1 MKQVLIVDA
10 SPMFREFL
18 KEKLSA
24 EKVNVEVAQG
34 KRDAFTK
41 MITSLPDLIIL
52 DISESFVNLMDFF
65 QKKAVDPNAKHIP
78 MIISGPL
85 LERSKIAD
93 LAQFGVVKYFT
104 KPIKFD
110 IFFESI
116 GRILQA
122 SFSIDVTP
130 CILEIHHNNNIVFVE
145 IAQGINR
152 EKIALLKY
160 KLSEMIDTYN
170 IQNPKIILMMTNLEL
185 SFVDAVNLELLL
197 DNVIADERILRKNVK
212 ILSLDSFAK
221 ELIDGHPQYNGI
233 EVVQNLAN
241 VLNKLI
247 DNNSVTASAE
257 DVISDSIL
265 TSKEAENTG
274 SVEMRFYSD
283 SGTIDEAD
291 SEGNTLLIAVVDED
305 SVTRT
310 LLENTFKAMGAKTNL
325 YDSGTE
331 FLKDV
336 STKTFDLVILDIYM
350 PGLSGFDILSR
361 IKTIKNFPP
370 VIIYTQ
376 AQQREVFIQ
385 AIKLGAKDFMV
396 KPSKPELIR
405 QKVIEVLHGKI

>member
-41 MITSLPDLIIL
+41 MITTLPDLIIL

-197 DNVIADERILRKNVK
+197 DNVIAD
-212 ILSLDSFAK
+212 D
-221 ELIDGHPQYNGI
+221 
-233 EVVQNLAN
+233 
-241 VLNKLI
+241 
-247 DNNSVTASAE
+247 
-257 DVISDSIL
+257 
-265 TSKEAENTG
+265 
-274 SVEMRFYSD
+274 
-283 SGTIDEAD
+283 
-291 SEGNTLLIAVVDED
+291 D